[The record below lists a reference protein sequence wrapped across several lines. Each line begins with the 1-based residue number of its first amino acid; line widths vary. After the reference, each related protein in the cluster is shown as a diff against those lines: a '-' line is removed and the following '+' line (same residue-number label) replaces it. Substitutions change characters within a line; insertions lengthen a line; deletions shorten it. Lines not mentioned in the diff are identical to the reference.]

1 MRALVY
7 TCVFGGYDRVF
18 PPRHTDRGL
27 DHVIVTDD
35 TGLRVKGWRTHAVP
49 AAHFATP
56 KAANLYYRA
65 LIHRELPG
73 YDAALYVDGNI
84 RLLGPSRDFI
94 AAFVTS
100 GAALGLYPHPL
111 RTTVADEARACLQ
124 QAKLA
129 DPAAVQAERQF
140 HAAEGFPDDQGLME
154 SGILLKNHT
163 APGLDAAMALWWEQ
177 FERFG
182 TRDQISLPYVLWK
195 TGLPVQWHDHSFRDP
210 NPYFGLYPHRGAP
223 GVNPAYADLVARAYG
238 SPAHRALLAA
248 WDGWRALR
256 RRLKSGHGG

>member
-1 MRALVY
+1 MKNLVY

-18 PPRHTDRGL
+18 PPLHGDPSL
-27 DHVIVTDD
+27 DHVLVTDD
-35 TGLRVKGWRTHAVP
+35 PKLRVKGWRTHAVP
-49 AAHFATP
+49 ASRFATP

-73 YDAALYVDGNI
+73 YDGALYVDGNI
-84 RLLGPSRDFI
+84 RLLGPSAAFI
-94 AAFVTS
+94 APFMAS

-111 RTTVADEARACLQ
+111 RQTVASEAQACLQ
-124 QAKLA
+124 QGKLA
-129 DPAAVQAERQF
+129 NPDALHAERAFQTS
-140 HAAEGFPDDQGLME
+140 EGFPDDQGLME
-154 SGILLKNHT
+154 SGILLKNHK

-195 TGLPVQWHDHSFRDP
+195 SEVSVQWHDHSFRDP
-210 NPYFGLYPHRGAP
+210 NPYFGLYPHRGAR

-238 SPAHRALLAA
+238 SPTDRALLWA
-248 WDGWRALR
+248 WDSWRALR
-256 RRLKSGHGG
+256 RRLKSGRST